1 MKLQKDDFLSLKKGD
16 FIIIAAVL
24 LIAGIAVLLIMR
36 QNLGGYVKIT
46 SFSDTST
53 YPINEDR
60 NIEIIGDNG
69 GHNLVVIS
77 DGKVWVK
84 EADCKNRICVNH
96 KPVYKNHES
105 IVCLPNHLV
114 VEVVSYIPNEID
126 N

>member
-1 MKLQKDDFLSLKKGD
+1 MMNMKLQKDDFLSLKKGD

-36 QNLGGYVKIT
+36 QNSGGYVKIT

-77 DGKVWVK
+77 DGKV
-84 EADCKNRICVNH
+84 
-96 KPVYKNHES
+96 
-105 IVCLPNHLV
+105 
-114 VEVVSYIPNEID
+114 
-126 N
+126 